1 MNEIER
7 IYPADGFVRSI
18 EWPDPTPEMLD
29 TILFDTIWRVIK
41 TWDINVPHAYSGYMG
56 ATGNHARAIYAAI
69 AAMRGEPV
77 AWMYSNPSDP
87 LPPSIQAQRH
97 DAMDFIAMRRRGW
110 TETPLYAWPATD
122 AENQR
127 LRAEVE
133 ALREDCRKLLEN
145 EPVATC
151 ESCGTWLL
159 DGDDYVTDPDG
170 VAGCWAAM
178 TDVPSKTERKCYAYR
193 VGKCDAR
200 AALTRKDA
208 Q

>member
-1 MNEIER
+1 MSDAEELE
-7 IYPADGFVRSI
+7 A
-18 EWPDPTPEMLD
+18 MLD
-29 TILFDTIWRVIK
+29 RHALAA
-41 TWDINVPHAYSGYMG
+41 NV
-56 ATGNHARAIYAAI
+56 
-69 AAMRGEPV
+69 E
-77 AWMYSNPSDP
+77 
-87 LPPSIQAQRH
+87 
-97 DAMDFIAMRRRGW
+97 FIRNRIR
-110 TETPLYAWPATD
+110 ATD

-159 DGDDYVTDPDG
+159 DGDDYVTGPDG
-170 VAGCWAAM
+170 VAGCWASM

-200 AALTRKDA
+200 TARHAAAERARERAAIVEWLRTDDRFKPYDGAEKSFAFTAALSAAIEAGEHLPDNAEAIARCE
-208 Q
+208 

>member
-7 IYPADGFVRSI
+7 V
-18 EWPDPTPEMLD
+18 
-29 TILFDTIWRVIK
+29 
-41 TWDINVPHAYSGYMG
+41 
-56 ATGNHARAIYAAI
+56 ARALCRADDIGNTDELFEGHPLWAQYEDRATAAI

-170 VAGCWAAM
+170 FAGCWASM
-178 TDVPSKTERKCYAYR
+178 TDVPSKTERQCYAYR

-200 AALTRKDA
+200 QHLPDNAEAIARGE
-208 Q
+208 